1 MYRLLHGDRF
11 RFTSG
16 DSKGMNKL
24 AAFAIGIIL
33 VAGVI
38 STAKAQTIY
47 FEDGSTYDLAE
58 GESVYVSGGRV
69 FEFTRFQPTDM
80 QLKALEPMVA
90 PGEAAGP
97 CLAFGYGE
105 CVEESTET
113 NFQEVIEALTER
125 FGD

>member
-1 MYRLLHGDRF
+1 
-11 RFTSG
+11 
-16 DSKGMNKL
+16 MNKL
-24 AAFAIGIIL
+24 TAFAVGIIL

-38 STAKAQTIY
+38 STARAQTIY
-47 FEDGSTYDLAE
+47 FQDGSTYDLAA
-58 GESVYVSGGRV
+58 GESVYVSAGRV

-90 PGEAAGP
+90 PGEATGP
-97 CLAFGYGE
+97 CLAFGHGP

-113 NFQEVIEALTER
+113 NYQEVIEALSER